1 MRLAPR
7 ALSPADD
14 SLGKAFE
21 PMQLRKILLPLLAAF
36 PCSCHSNSA
45 KQPAPD
51 SKAAPEAQAAQ
62 PGAEGV
68 VALPGAEPA
77 AAGQGEAGQQPAQ
90 QPDLGADAQRLK
102 RQQEQRS
109 ALSADYLKRGQSE
122 LERGDLN
129 AALESFSSALELDP
143 SSQAAREKMH
153 TVRSLL
159 GDSYA
164 DAALTIQDAASQTMV
179 RRAQARLGAEEHK
192 LAGENAMRAGD
203 LDAAIEHFRQAQMIL
218 RYNPLIATD
227 SLDEKIVTGELNQ
240 AMDMAQQHAQEQQR
254 KAEETARAEKEKRE
268 AEEKNYRENVL
279 RSLYTN
285 ANAAFLNEKFEKSE
299 GYCDQILLIEPTNEA
314 AKELRQI
321 ARDARHAKVEE
332 GTRQNYREQW
342 LRTME
347 EVDTMNVPQTD
358 TLVFDDFKRWSEVSQ
373 RKPLEFS
380 SLDTGTAADKQRVL
394 DRLDAVSFA
403 PRFETPEGG
412 GSALADVAAYLQS
425 ITGVNF
431 IITPKA
437 NTDLDEE
444 QKTVKLKLDT
454 QRSVRKVLDL
464 IAETHENLRWKVE
477 DGVVKFVTKDELKG
491 GQVLR
496 TYEVRDL
503 IHPIPDFPGK
513 EMNVSPSGGTNL
525 PEEDK
530 TEREFNI
537 VSGDNLDT
545 LIRNN
550 VAVGSWD
557 ADPQNSLRITP
568 SGTMVVH
575 QTPEVH
581 EQIQKL
587 LEDLREATGIMV
599 DIQARFLKVED
610 NFLEDIGV
618 DFRGLGSP
626 GLGTNNFFNDFGD
639 PTAQADLGREIG
651 QTTDLGA
658 WYSTGMG
665 VNDSLDAR
673 SRVEQ
678 LYDQGLGDD
687 NVMRN
692 DGGLSFQW
700 TYLND
705 LQLQLILRA
714 VCKSERVELVTS
726 PRITVYNTA
735 RGNLA
740 VLNQV
745 AYVQDFNVEIA
756 QGASIAD
763 PIVNVVQDGVVL
775 DVRPVVSADRRFITL
790 ELRPTIAT
798 LKRPMREV
806 VTTLGSQN
814 SVTIQLPEVEYQ
826 RVRTSIPMPDGGT
839 VLLGGM
845 KVSDRQEM
853 NSGVPILNK
862 IPIVSFFFER
872 KGTYISNRKLLVL
885 LKASIVIPTEHEPT
899 PAQVRPPV
907 TQSH

>member
-1 MRLAPR
+1 
-7 ALSPADD
+7 
-14 SLGKAFE
+14 
-21 PMQLRKILLPLLAAF
+21 MQLRKILLPLLAAF

-45 KQPAPD
+45 KQPTAPD
-51 SKAAPEAQAAQ
+51 SQATQETQAT
-62 PGAEGV
+62 EGGGGELAL
-68 VALPGAEPA
+68 ALPVVPLEASAKKDEPA
-77 AAGQGEAGQQPAQ
+77 AQ
-90 QPDLGADAQRLK
+90 QPDLAADAQRLK
-102 RQQEQRS
+102 RQQEQRAS
-109 ALSADYLKRGQSE
+109 LAGDYLKRGQSE

-129 AALESFSSALELDP
+129 AALESFASALELDP
-143 SSQAAREKMH
+143 SSTAAREKMH

-159 GDSYA
+159 GDRYS
-164 DAALTIQDAASQTMV
+164 DAATLIQDAASQTMV
-179 RRAQARLGAEEHK
+179 RRAQARLAAEEQK
-192 LAGENAMRAGD
+192 LAGENALRAGD
-203 LDAAIEHFRQAQMIL
+203 LDSAIDHFRQAQMIL

-227 SLDEKIVTGELNQ
+227 SLDEKIVTGELNR
-240 AMDMAQQHAQEQQR
+240 AMDMAQEAATEKQR
-254 KAEETARAEKEKRE
+254 KAEELARAEKEKRE
-268 AEEKNYRENVL
+268 AEERNYRQNVL

-285 ANAAFLNEKFEKSE
+285 ANAAFLNEKYEKSE
-299 GYCDQILLIEPTNEA
+299 EYCDQILRIEAGNQA

-332 GTRQNYREQW
+332 ATRQNYREQW

-347 EVDTMNVPQTD
+347 EVDTMNVPQND
-358 TLVFDDFKRWSEVSQ
+358 ALVFDDAKRWDVVSQ

-380 SLDTGTAADKQRVL
+380 SLDTGTAVDKQRVL
-394 DRLDAVSFA
+394 DRLEAVSFA

-477 DGVVKFVTKDELKG
+477 DGVVKFVTKDEMKG

-525 PEEDK
+525 QEEDK
-530 TEREFNI
+530 TERESNI
-537 VSGDNLDT
+537 VTADNLDT

-581 EQIQKL
+581 EQIAKL

-639 PTAQADLGREIG
+639 PTAQADLGKEIG
-651 QTTDLGA
+651 QNTDLGA
-658 WYSTGMG
+658 WYSRNIG
-665 VNDSLDAR
+665 DSGSGDSIDLR
-673 SRVEQ
+673 SRVEA

-714 VCKSERVELVTS
+714 VSKSERVELVTS

-735 RGNLA
+735 RGNLS

-763 PIVNVVQDGVVL
+763 PIVNIVQDGVVL

-845 KVSDRQEM
+845 KVSDRQDM
-853 NSGVPILNK
+853 RSGVPILNK
-862 IPIVSFFFER
+862 LPIISFLFER
-872 KGTYISNRKLLVL
+872 KGNYISNRKLLVL
-885 LKASIVIPTEHEPT
+885 LKASIVIPTEREPT

-907 TQSH
+907 TQSHP

>member
-1 MRLAPR
+1 
-7 ALSPADD
+7 
-14 SLGKAFE
+14 
-21 PMQLRKILLPLLAAF
+21 MQLRSFLLPILAALS
-36 PCSCHSNSA
+36 CACHSTPPKDTNTTETPSESP
-45 KQPAPD
+45 QAPE
-51 SKAAPEAQAAQ
+51 AAPEAA
-62 PGAEGV
+62 P
-68 VALPGAEPA
+68 VAGEEAKPVEA
-77 AAGQGEAGQQPAQ
+77 AAPKAAEAQ
-90 QPDLGADAQRLK
+90 QHSLEQDTQTEKLR
-102 RQQEQRS
+102 RQQQAEL
-109 ALSADYLKRGQSE
+109 AADLLKRGDME
-122 LERGDLN
+122 LERGQLE
-129 AALESFSSALELDP
+129 AALESFSQALELTSASAVATP
-143 SSQAAREKMH
+143 LTQEARDRMH
-153 TVRSLL
+153 KVRSLL
-159 GDSYA
+159 GDQYA
-164 DAALTIQDAASQTMV
+164 DAAQLVKDSAAQLMV
-179 RRAQARLGAEEHK
+179 RRNQARMEAMEQDEQGD
-192 LAGENAMRAGD
+192 NALRAGD
-203 LDAAIEHFRQAQMIL
+203 LDAAVDHYRQAQMIL
-218 RYNPLIATD
+218 RYNPLIATE
-227 SLDEKIVTGELNQ
+227 SLDEKIISGKLERALDMSQELARENERK
-240 AMDMAQQHAQEQQR
+240 AQEL
-254 KAEETARAEKEKRE
+254 ARAEKEKRE
-268 AEEKNYRENVL
+268 AEESKYRENVL
-279 RSLYTN
+279 RSLYAN
-285 ANAAFLNEKFEKSE
+285 ANSAFLNEHFDKSE
-299 GYCDQILLIEPTNEA
+299 DYCDQILLVDPHNTA

-321 ARDARHAKVEE
+321 ARDARHAKVDED
-332 GTRQNYREQW
+332 TRQNYREQW
-342 LRTME
+342 LRTID
-347 EVDTMNVPQTD
+347 EVDTMNVVQNQA
-358 TLVFDDFKRWSEVSQ
+358 LVFDDLKRWQVVDKRE
-373 RKPLEFS
+373 PLEFS
-380 SLDTGTAADKQRVL
+380 SLSTGASADKQRVL
-394 DRLDAVSFA
+394 DRLDSVSFA

-431 IITPKA
+431 VITPKA
-437 NTDLDEE
+437 NSELDEE
-444 QKTVKLKLDT
+444 QKTVRLKLDT

-477 DGVVKFVTKDELKG
+477 DGVVKFVTKEDLKG
-491 GQVLR
+491 GQILR

-525 PEEDK
+525 QEEDK
-530 TEREFNI
+530 TEREAN
-537 VSGDNLDT
+537 VVTSDNLDT

-550 VAVGSWD
+550 VAPGSWE

-587 LEDLREATGIMV
+587 LDDLREATGIMV

-651 QTTDLGA
+651 QDTDLGA
-658 WYSTGMG
+658 YYTRNSANG
-665 VNDSLDAR
+665 DSMDVR

-678 LYDQGLGDD
+678 LYDTALGDP
-687 NVMRN
+687 NVMQGN
-692 DGGLSFQW
+692 GGLSFQW

-714 VCKSERVELVTS
+714 VSKSERVELVTS

-735 RGNLA
+735 RGNLS

-845 KVSDRQEM
+845 KVSDRQDLH
-853 NSGVPILNK
+853 SGVPILNK
-862 IPIVSFFFER
+862 IPIFSFLFDR
-872 KGTYISNRKLLVL
+872 KGNYVSNRKLLVL

-899 PAQVRPPV
+899 PAQVRQPA
-907 TQSH
+907 TQSSHN

>member
-1 MRLAPR
+1 
-7 ALSPADD
+7 
-14 SLGKAFE
+14 
-21 PMQLRKILLPLLAAF
+21 MQLRKMLLPLLAAF
-36 PCSCHSNSA
+36 PCSCHPNPA
-45 KQPAPD
+45 KQPSAPD
-51 SKAAPEAQAAQ
+51 SQANPNPKAAGGGE
-62 PGAEGV
+62 EV
-68 VALPGAEPA
+68 VALPAGQAGAE
-77 AAGQGEAGQQPAQ
+77 AQ
-90 QPDLGADAQRLK
+90 QPPGLDADAQRYQ
-102 RQQEQRS
+102 RQQAQRA
-109 ALSADYLKRGQSE
+109 ALAGDYLKRGDAE
-122 LERGDLN
+122 LERGDLG

-143 SSQAAREKMH
+143 SSQAARDKLH

-159 GDSYA
+159 GDRYS
-164 DAALTIQDAASQTMV
+164 DAAALIQDSAGQTMV
-179 RRAQARLGAEEHK
+179 RRAQARMAAEEQK
-192 LAGENAMRAGD
+192 IAGENALRAGE
-203 LDAAIEHFRQAQMIL
+203 LDSAIDHLRQAQMIL

-227 SLDEKIVTGELNQ
+227 SLDEKIVTGELNR
-240 AMDMAQQHAQEQQR
+240 AMDMAQQAASEKQR
-254 KAEETARAEKEKRE
+254 KAEEAARAEKEKRE
-268 AEEKNYRENVL
+268 AEERNYRENVL
-279 RSLYTN
+279 RSLYQN
-285 ANAAFLNEKFEKSE
+285 ANGAFLNEKFDKSE

-332 GTRQNYREQW
+332 STRQNYREQW
-342 LRTME
+342 QRTME
-347 EVDTMNVPQTD
+347 EVDPMNVPQND
-358 TLVFDDFKRWSEVSQ
+358 ALVFDDPKRWKEVSE
-373 RKPLEFS
+373 RKPLEFA

-394 DRLDAVSFA
+394 DRLDSVSLA

-412 GSALADVAAYLQS
+412 GPALADVAAYLQS

-431 IITPKA
+431 VITPKA

-444 QKTVKLKLDT
+444 QKTIKLKLDT

-477 DGVVKFVTKDELKG
+477 DGVVKFVTKDEMKG
-491 GQVLR
+491 GQILQ

-525 PEEDK
+525 QEEDK
-530 TEREFNI
+530 TERESNI
-537 VSGDNLDT
+537 VTADNLDT

-550 VAVGSWD
+550 VAVGSC
-557 ADPQNSLRITP
+557 A
-568 SGTMVVH
+568 
-575 QTPEVH
+575 
-581 EQIQKL
+581 
-587 LEDLREATGIMV
+587 
-599 DIQARFLKVED
+599 
-610 NFLEDIGV
+610 
-618 DFRGLGSP
+618 
-626 GLGTNNFFNDFGD
+626 
-639 PTAQADLGREIG
+639 
-651 QTTDLGA
+651 
-658 WYSTGMG
+658 
-665 VNDSLDAR
+665 
-673 SRVEQ
+673 RVEQ
-678 LYDQGLGDD
+678 LYDSGLGDD
-687 NVMRN
+687 NVMRGE
-692 DGGLSFQW
+692 GGMSFQW

-714 VCKSERVELVTS
+714 VSKSERSELVTS

-735 RGNLA
+735 RGNLS

-845 KVSDRQEM
+845 KVSDRHEM
-853 NSGVPILNK
+853 SSGAPILNK
-862 IPIVSFFFER
+862 IPIVSFFFDR
-872 KGTYISNRKLLVL
+872 KGNYISNRKLLIL

-907 TQSH
+907 PQGLH

>member
-1 MRLAPR
+1 M
-7 ALSPADD
+7 
-14 SLGKAFE
+14 
-21 PMQLRKILLPLLAAF
+21 RKILLPLLAAF
-36 PCSCHSNSA
+36 PCSCHTTSA
-45 KQPAPD
+45 KHTSAPD
-51 SKAAPEAQAAQ
+51 SQATTNSKANQGGDDSLLAVPVVPLEASAPREA
-62 PGAEGV
+62 
-68 VALPGAEPA
+68 
-77 AAGQGEAGQQPAQ
+77 AQ
-90 QPDLGADAQRLK
+90 QPDLAADAERQKLQR
-102 RQQEQRS
+102 EQRAS
-109 ALSADYLKRGQSE
+109 LAAEYRKRGQAE
-122 LERGDLN
+122 LDRGDLN
-129 AALESFSSALELDP
+129 AALESFASALELDP
-143 SSQAAREKMH
+143 SSQEARDKMH

-164 DAALTIQDAASQTMV
+164 DAAELIKDSASQTMV
-179 RRAQARLGAEEHK
+179 RRAQARMAAEEQK
-192 LAGENAMRAGD
+192 LNGENALRSGD
-203 LDAAIEHFRQAQMIL
+203 LDAAIDHFRQAQMIL

-227 SLDEKIVTGELNQ
+227 SLDEKIVTGELNR
-240 AMDMAQQHAQEQQR
+240 AMDMAQTQAQEKQR
-254 KAEETARAEKEKRE
+254 KAEAAARAEKEKRE
-268 AEEKNYRENVL
+268 AEEANYKKNVL
-279 RSLYTN
+279 RSLYQN

-299 GYCDQILLIEPTNEA
+299 DFCDQILLIDANNQA
-314 AKELRQI
+314 AKDLRQI
-321 ARDARHAKVEE
+321 ARDARHARVEE
-332 GTRQNYREQW
+332 TTRQNYREQW

-347 EVDTMNVPQTD
+347 EVDTMNVPQND
-358 TLVFDDFKRWSEVSQ
+358 ALVFDDPKRWKEVSA

-380 SLDTGTAADKQRVL
+380 SLETGTAADKQRVL
-394 DRLDAVSFA
+394 DRLDTVSFA

-431 IITPKA
+431 IISPKA
-437 NTDLDEE
+437 NSELDEE
-444 QKTVKLKLDT
+444 QKSVKLKLDT

-464 IAETHENLRWKVE
+464 VADTHENLRWKVE

-503 IHPIPDFPGK
+503 IHPIPDFPGA

-525 PEEDK
+525 QEEDK
-530 TEREFNI
+530 TEREANI
-537 VSGDNLDT
+537 VTADNLDT

-639 PTAQADLGREIG
+639 PTAQADLGKEIG
-651 QTTDLGA
+651 QNTDLGA
-658 WYSTGMG
+658 WYNRNVGDTGSG
-665 VNDSLDAR
+665 DNIDAR
-673 SRVEQ
+673 ARVEQ
-678 LYDQGLGDD
+678 LYDQGLGDA
-687 NVMRN
+687 NVMQG

-705 LQLQLILRA
+705 IQLEMILRA
-714 VCKSERVELVTS
+714 VSKSERVELVTS

-735 RGNLA
+735 RGNLS

-853 NSGVPILNK
+853 SSGVPILNK
-862 IPIVSFFFER
+862 IPIISFLFER
-872 KGTYISNRKLLVL
+872 KGNYISNRKLLVL

-907 TQSH
+907 TPSHN